1 MYLDEI
7 IAATRKRL
15 ADRRGLH
22 ENRRGGSPP
31 RGFGAALARAGFGV
45 IAEVKRASPS
55 KGWLNADLDVPS
67 LALAYERGGAV
78 ALSVLTEP
86 QFFHGGFADL
96 EAARGET
103 GLPVL
108 CKDFIIE
115 ASQVHEAR
123 AHGADA
129 VLLIVAVLPD
139 PELRSL
145 IGEASA
151 LGMDAL
157 VEVHERDEVQ
167 KALGAGAGLI
177 GINNR
182 DLRTFRVDLATTL
195 GLVAAVPPH
204 IPVVSESGIKG
215 ADDIVKL
222 RAAGAR
228 AVLVGEVLVTSTD
241 PEAEIR
247 GLLNADASGG

>member
-1 MYLDEI
+1 
-7 IAATRKRL
+7 R
-15 ADRRGLH
+15 
-22 ENRRGGSPP
+22 
-31 RGFGAALARAGFGV
+31 
-45 IAEVKRASPS
+45 
-55 KGWLNADLDVPS
+55 
-67 LALAYERGGAV
+67 AYERGGAV

-115 ASQVHEAR
+115 ASQIHEAR

-129 VLLIVAVLPD
+129 VLLIAAVLPD
-139 PELRSL
+139 PELRDL
-145 IGEASA
+145 IGEARA

-157 VEVHERDEVQ
+157 VEVHERGEVE
-167 KALGAGAGLI
+167 KALGAGADLI

-195 GLVAAVPPH
+195 GLVAAIPSH

-215 ADDIVKL
+215 ADDVMKL

-228 AVLVGEVLVTSTD
+228 AVLVGEVLVTSPD

-247 GLLNADASGG
+247 GLLGAAAPGKG

>member
-15 ADRRGLH
+15 AAHRGLY
-22 ENRRGGSPP
+22 ENGRAGSPP
-31 RGFGAALARAGFGV
+31 RGFAAALDRAGFGV

-55 KGWLNADLDVPS
+55 KGWLNPGLDVPS
-67 LALAYERGGAV
+67 LARAYERGGAV

-115 ASQVHEAR
+115 SSQVHEAW

-129 VLLIVAVLPD
+129 VLLIAAVLPD
-139 PELRSL
+139 PELRAL
-145 IGEASA
+145 IGEARA

-157 VEVHERDEVQ
+157 VEVHERDEVER
-167 KALGAGAGLI
+167 ALGAGAGLI

-182 DLRTFRVDLATTL
+182 DLRTFRVDLSTTL
-195 GLVAAVPPH
+195 GLIPAVPPE

-215 ADDIVKL
+215 VDDIAKL

-228 AVLVGEVLVTSTD
+228 AVLVGEVLVTSPD

-247 GLLNADASGG
+247 EFLNGADQI